1 MGMVNNNVDESAKS
15 DNQLSNAHEE
25 KIFVSIRLRPLN
37 DRELANED
45 AAVWEC
51 INSTTLLYKNSL
63 PERSALPTAY
73 NFDRVFAG
81 GCSTMQVYEES
92 AKRVALSV
100 VGGINSSI
108 FAYGQTSSGK
118 TYTMCGITEYAIA
131 DIYDYIQKHPNR
143 QFVLKFCAM
152 EIYNEAVRD
161 LLSSDATPLRLL
173 DDPDRG
179 TVIEKIT
186 EVALR
191 DWSHLK
197 ELLSLCAAQRKIGE
211 TSLNEMSSRSHQ
223 ILRLTV
229 DSSAREFRRT
239 ENSSTLSATVNFVDL
254 AGSERASQTLSAG
267 TRLKEGSHINR
278 SLLTLGTVIRKLS
291 KGRNAHIPYR
301 DSKLTRI
308 LQNSLGG
315 NARTAIICTLSPA
328 HSHVEQSRNTLLFAS
343 CAKQVSTNAHVN
355 VVMSEKALVKQL
367 QRELA
372 RLESQ
377 LKNLG
382 SLSNSCDS
390 LALKEKEILIEKM
403 DKEIRELTDQR
414 DEAHFRL
421 HNLMQSA
428 GESQGSRPWDA
439 LSSMSEPQEKGTWL
453 DEYPASE
460 ASEIIDPFRLDV
472 GSSISHFYDKG
483 EGLSFNKSEEQFA
496 EYSEE
501 QFLSDDTSPRMF
513 IEKYFGPDPT
523 QGWEKIAERID
534 LNNEDNCKE
543 VQCIEI
549 DTSIR
554 KINFDSVSSPE
565 KENQGL
571 ENVDMRK
578 INFDSLSSPEN
589 ESQGLENVNMR
600 MINFDSV
607 SSPKKEDQGLENV
620 NMRKINFDSVSS
632 PEKENQGLV
641 NVNIDHDN
649 RTLKPTVDEVKE
661 ITISPIHSHPVEQYS
676 SSSDSE
682 LNDSR
687 SIESSRSRSCSEVL
701 TTMPFSPRSK
711 MEKEH
716 ETPSI
721 EVEEGSIRSLEHNN
735 LKFSESES
743 VADGKD
749 LCREQSEDGKFSELE
764 SVADGKDLHREHSEE
779 YCESDSTDA
788 KEESMKALGLADEV
802 VKSKN
807 QFVNE
812 QVLDAEPT
820 SNKFETDSNV
830 VLGGVHDSQKSPSDW
845 SIQFEKQRAEIIQL
859 WDACDIPL
867 VHRTYFF
874 LVFKGDPSDSI
885 YMEVELRRLSFLKA
899 SQQTNTVKNG
909 QSSSTRA
916 LKREREMLSSLM
928 LKKLSN
934 TERMALFQ
942 TWGIGLKT
950 KRRRL
955 QLCQRLWTDTKDMD
969 HIKESAALVAKL
981 VGIVELS
988 HVQKEFVGLSFS
1000 TPQVNVR
1007 SFSWKHSMPSLV

>member
-92 AKRVALSV
+92 AKRVALCV

-143 QFVLKFCAM
+143 QFVLKFSAM

-179 TVIEKIT
+179 TVVEKIT

-390 LALKEKEILIEKM
+390 LALKEKELLIEKM
-403 DKEIRELTDQR
+403 DKEIRALTDQR

-421 HNLMQSA
+421 QNLMQSA

-496 EYSEE
+496 ESSEE

-589 ESQGLENVNMR
+589 EM
-600 MINFDSV
+600 
-607 SSPKKEDQGLENV
+607 
-620 NMRKINFDSVSS
+620 
-632 PEKENQGLV
+632 
-641 NVNIDHDN
+641 
-649 RTLKPTVDEVKE
+649 
-661 ITISPIHSHPVEQYS
+661 EQYS

-721 EVEEGSIRSLEHNN
+721 EVEEDSIRSLEHNN

-749 LCREQSEDGKFSELE
+749 LCIEQSEDGKFSELE
-764 SVADGKDLHREHSEE
+764 SVADGKDLHRQHSEE

-820 SNKFETDSNV
+820 SNKFETDSNL

-942 TWGIGLKT
+942 KWGIGLKT

-969 HIKESAALVAKL
+969 HIKGSAALVAKL